1 MLLYFLM
8 QPTVGAAFFSKR
20 VMTSDQQTRNFE
32 LWDTAGQE
40 RYRALAA
47 LYYREACAAL
57 VVYGTFWMTRG
68 TDWGQLL

>member
-1 MLLYFLM
+1 MRR

-20 VMTSDQQTRNFE
+20 VLTSSAETRNFE

-57 VVYGTFWMTRG
+57 VVYGKWRDLFESML
-68 TDWGQLL
+68 QQE